1 MRLAAYAGVRWDEID
16 YECSMLTIFQ
26 ASTVLAAGVVLKAFH
41 ERPNFYSA
49 SVYLFQSSACRMV

>member
-1 MRLAAYAGVRWDEID
+1 MIPDDE
-16 YECSMLTIFQ
+16 CFMLTTFQ